1 MTTDPNF
8 NPAKWM
14 TDNFGFTADQAAD
27 YLMKAK
33 SWGKWISTEPN
44 GAYPI
49 EDDVT
54 KQFYIYGL
62 NVDVTL
68 PRSEMPKDFQL
79 VLSRTVNYG
88 RNY

>member
-1 MTTDPNF
+1 MIYT
-8 NPAKWM
+8 
-14 TDNFGFTADQAAD
+14 
-27 YLMKAK
+27 
-33 SWGKWISTEPN
+33 TEPN

-68 PRSEMPKDFQL
+68 PRCEMPNDYQL
-79 VLSRTVNYG
+79 VLSSIVNYG